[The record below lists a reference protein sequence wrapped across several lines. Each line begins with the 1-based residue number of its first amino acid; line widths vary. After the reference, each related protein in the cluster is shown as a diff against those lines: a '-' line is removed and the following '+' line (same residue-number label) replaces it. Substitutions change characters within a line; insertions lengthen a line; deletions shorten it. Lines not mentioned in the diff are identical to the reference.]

1 MSHQASSRTDSAVAG
16 EQFPSLCALRAAD
29 PARGAFD
36 VCRLRIQ
43 IGLCGFP
50 SAPARA
56 ERRDSARRSGE
67 INDHSC
73 DRLPDIVV
81 AVADAQSDTDR
92 FERKAH
98 HADRLV
104 VELFAVEQGPKGM
117 ITRRRDVIARHAAG
131 TFDTRLFEA
140 REPRRA
146 GAQDLLTRGRCAKMT
161 SKPSGVGSL
170 PDSNNRK

>member
-1 MSHQASSRTDSAVAG
+1 MCVAYG
-16 EQFPSLCALRAAD
+16 FRLACADFLQRQLAQNVVTALGVRA
-29 PARGAFD
+29 
-36 VCRLRIQ
+36 
-43 IGLCGFP
+43 
-50 SAPARA
+50 
-56 ERRDSARRSGE
+56 RSMT
-67 INDHSC
+67 HSC

-140 REPRRA
+140 RKSPGGPGLR
-146 GAQDLLTRGRCAKMT
+146 TF
-161 SKPSGVGSL
+161 
-170 PDSNNRK
+170 